1 MVDYLL
7 KQLGYNET
15 NTLLLAEKGFDISG
29 QDSMKN
35 Q

>member
-1 MVDYLL
+1 MVDHPF

-15 NTLLLAEKGFDISG
+15 NTLLLAEKGLDISG
-29 QDSMKN
+29 HDSMKN